1 MVETI
6 RSTLIITMLLFLV
19 GCTAFFYTPQDLM
32 SDNRAHLSSLH
43 PGLTKDEAIKIMG
56 TEGKSKCNKIFIFA
70 ICISSEI
77 INNPYR
83 TTGFQSE
90 GKAYDILYYWTDVKQ
105 KDDVITDDE
114 LTPLIFENGKLIGW
128 GRDLLDAT
136 IKKYEFRV
144 R

>member
-1 MVETI
+1 MVKTI
-6 RSTLIITMLLFLV
+6 RSAFIIAVLLFLV
-19 GCTAFFYTPQDLM
+19 GCTALFYTPQNLM
-32 SDNRAHLSSLH
+32 SDNRAHLSSLN

-56 TEGKSKCNKIFIFA
+56 TEGKSMCTAVGPFA
-70 ICISSEI
+70 ICMRSQF

-90 GKAYDILYYWTDVKQ
+90 SKAYDILYYWTDVKQ
-105 KDDVITDDE
+105 RDDVITDDE
-114 LTPLIFENGKLIGW
+114 LTPLIFEDGKLIGW

-136 IKKYEFRV
+136 IKKYEFPV